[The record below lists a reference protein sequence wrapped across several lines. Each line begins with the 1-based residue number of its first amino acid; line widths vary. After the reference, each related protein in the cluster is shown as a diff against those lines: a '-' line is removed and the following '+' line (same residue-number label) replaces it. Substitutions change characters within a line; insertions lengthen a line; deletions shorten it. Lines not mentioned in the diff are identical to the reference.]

1 MAETQPSKIRTIGRF
16 RTLAIDV
23 GGTHLKATVVD
34 DGGHFL
40 AEPVRVNTPV
50 GSSPR
55 AFVKALAKLVAPLKD
70 YDRVSVGFPG
80 AIKNGHVLTAPNLG
94 NKRWAGF
101 ELEAALNKVLGK
113 PVRLANDADIQGLAV
128 ISGKGLEMIITL
140 GTGFGTGMYVDGR
153 LARVTQVVTPRV
165 TRRAK
170 GEKTAG
176 HDPGNAASIA
186 SAYSVVSQLAAA
198 TQPPVAAPMTAGA
211 ASRSAMR
218 LSSPGGPG
226 ARGSSALGGSTN
238 TLTTSWRM
246 VS

>member
-55 AFVKALAKLVAPLKD
+55 AFVKALAKLVAPLGD

-153 LARVTQVVTPRV
+153 LAPHIELGRHPSR
-165 TRRAK
+165 K
-170 GEKTAG
+170 GMSYDEYV
-176 HDPGNAASIA
+176 GNAARKRVKRAIA
-186 SAYSVVSQLAAA
+186 QIRDLVNFDHLYVGGGNAKRIDFTPGADVTIV
-198 TQPPVAAPMTAGA
+198 PNTAGMA
-211 ASRSAMR
+211 
-218 LSSPGGPG
+218 GGAG
-226 ARGSSALGGSTN
+226 L
-238 TLTTSWRM
+238 WKD
-246 VS
+246 